1 MVHHVAAA
9 ILIREDKI
17 LLGQRSPTRA
27 FYPDVW
33 DVFGGHIEPD
43 EQPEQ
48 ALIRELQEEL
58 DITPKQW
65 IELETISE
73 TVPER
78 DGMLSHD
85 LVARFY
91 LIMNWVGTPINR
103 QSEEH
108 SVIQWFS
115 YEEAIKL
122 DLAHPAYPRLFA
134 ECLQWIAD
142 NKQ

>member
-1 MVHHVAAA
+1 
-9 ILIREDKI
+9 
-17 LLGQRSPTRA
+17 
-27 FYPDVW
+27 
-33 DVFGGHIEPD
+33 VFGGHIEPG

-58 DITPKQW
+58 DITSTHW

-73 TVPER
+73 TISER
-78 DGMLSHD
+78 DGMQSQD

-91 LIMNWVGTPINR
+91 LITNWVGTPINH
-103 QSEEH
+103 QAEEH

-115 YEEAIKL
+115 YDEAIRLK
-122 DLAHPAYPRLFA
+122 LAHPAYPRLFA